1 MSRRDG
7 AQEVLARSLCAR
19 LHDATLV
26 RARSRPWASATFSGE
41 RHAFV
46 LRVTGHD
53 AGTVARRFVRDGAEA
68 EIKLEGQLLADL
80 SVSDCKSGPDWAE
93 ITIEA
98 LTVEAA

>member
-1 MSRRDG
+1 MSRTGG
-7 AQEVLARSLCAR
+7 AQDVLVRSLCAR

-46 LRVTGHD
+46 LRVTGRD
-53 AGTVARRFVRDGAEA
+53 AATVAQRFSRDGTES
-68 EIKLEGQLLADL
+68 EIALDGQLLADL
-80 SVSDCKSGPDWAE
+80 SVADCRTGPDWAE